1 MKKYGDDADQ
11 FHNQGTRVE
20 ASKKWHE
27 KHQLRHDYSYRSPS
41 KPKSTYKPKP
51 SYKPKSNY
59 KSKSTYKPKSSYKP
73 KSNYRRTNSNNSSYR
88 SNNSGSNG
96 RYYGTGVSNPYV
108 ARRKEELKKQ
118 KRNYQSNSKSDDDWV
133 VCLGVLL
140 FFLFIAFMFYLMFGD
155 IMFR

>member
-51 SYKPKSNY
+51 
-59 KSKSTYKPKSSYKP
+59 SYKP